1 MQERCLWYCHCGLVT
16 AIVHAV
22 HLVTEQQIHAAA
34 YSETK
39 PSDLGYLYESA
50 RRFLLTTLGILL

>member
-1 MQERCLWYCHCGLVT
+1 MPERCLWYCHCGLVT

-34 YSETK
+34 YSRLT
-39 PSDLGYLYESA
+39 SA
-50 RRFLLTTLGILL
+50 ISMNLLADSC